1 MVNILLD
8 LPLSITYTPFFFFF
22 SWTAYIICEFLSISH
37 FMPEYFIICFSRT
50 RAGLCDNNSLTTFR
64 KCNMDII
71 PCLKC
76 VYIPISPGV
85 PKMSFVSFSSVQDL
99 TKGQTLHLVLS
110 VLKVKALVTQSY
122 PTLCYPMVAR
132 QALQSMEFS
141 RREYWS
147 G

>member
-1 MVNILLD
+1 
-8 LPLSITYTPFFFFF
+8 
-22 SWTAYIICEFLSISH
+22 
-37 FMPEYFIICFSRT
+37 
-50 RAGLCDNNSLTTFR
+50 
-64 KCNMDII
+64 MDII